1 MRLSSYGIRLSE
13 TGLFNVILPRSIQ
26 KSLIIPDRSSKR
38 LPWNYVV
45 SVALSSQSPAYL
57 PPEEEK
63 CEPLYMAFHFISNRV
78 STESRAQQQE
88 DFWPVSPQALSVP
101 DPSLGIQMCD
111 QTRLLYDRW
120 RSMLRCSCLH
130 GRNFTYSKR
139 QQDQ

>member
-26 KSLIIPDRSSKR
+26 KSLIIPDRSSNR

-63 CEPLYMAFHFISNRV
+63 CEPLYMALHFISNRV

-88 DFWPVSPQALSVP
+88 DFWPVSSWAVCP
-101 DPSLGIQMCD
+101 
-111 QTRLLYDRW
+111 
-120 RSMLRCSCLH
+120 
-130 GRNFTYSKR
+130 
-139 QQDQ
+139 